1 MFCVSSAKRVFSL
14 SLSSTYKEKTP
25 MRVCAHGGYL
35 RSIVHI
41 LTCVSGLFRAETS
54 LSSFFFV
61 VVFLAACKVLAIL
74 RQLFWEAKCLD

>member
-1 MFCVSSAKRVFSL
+1 MYLVR
-14 SLSSTYKEKTP
+14 KECLVCHCLQHIKKKTP